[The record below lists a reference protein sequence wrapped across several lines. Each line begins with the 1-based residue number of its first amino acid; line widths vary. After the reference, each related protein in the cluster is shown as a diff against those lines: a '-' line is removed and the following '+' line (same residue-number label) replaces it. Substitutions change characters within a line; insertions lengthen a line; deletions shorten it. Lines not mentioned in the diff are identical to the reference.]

1 LLTIKNKKMIYKIL
15 YSDGSLSCKLG
26 SSDLAY
32 EVADNIGKSYIYK
45 WPVAIV
51 KITVK

>member
-1 LLTIKNKKMIYKIL
+1 MNIQKLKMIYKIL

-26 SSDLAY
+26 TSDLAY
-32 EVADNIGKSYIYK
+32 DVADNIGKSYIYK

-51 KITVK
+51 KIKLK